1 MLVELCVGNYMISN
15 GLVNSANKTFE
26 NYKRS
31 FPKLLTW
38 INFHNF
44 QIRINIRIK
53 TCMGMKTS

>member
-44 QIRINIRIK
+44 QIRINTRIK